1 MRIQEM
7 KSGISHLKKKMGSDG
22 GENYLS
28 LAAARAALARDE
40 ELVVASQDCD
50 LNDARWSL
58 VSFDR
63 REAGGLT
70 YAQAVH
76 LMSELDALD
85 VPGLCIVTDEAAGKL
100 TTKNGIVA

>member
-7 KSGISHLKKKMGSDG
+7 RSGISHLKKKMGSAPND
-22 GENYLS
+22 NYLS
-28 LAAARAALARDE
+28 LAAAREALARDE

-50 LNDARWSL
+50 LDDARWSL

-85 VPGLCIVTDEAAGKL
+85 VPGLCIVSDEAAGRLGSRK
-100 TTKNGIVA
+100 TEK

>member
-7 KSGISHLKKKMGSDG
+7 RSGISHLKKKMGSNG

-28 LAAARAALARDE
+28 LAAAREALARDE
-40 ELVVASQDCD
+40 ELVGASQDCD
-50 LNDARWSL
+50 LDDARWSL

-100 TTKNGIVA
+100 TTKN

>member
-7 KSGISHLKKKMGSDG
+7 KSGISHLKKRMGSNAG
-22 GENYLS
+22 TYLS
-28 LAAARAALARDE
+28 LEAAREALAKDE
-40 ELVVASQDCD
+40 LRVVASQSSD
-50 LNDARWSL
+50 LDEPTWSL

-85 VPGLCIVTDEAAGKL
+85 VPGLCIVSDDAAARLTPGK
-100 TTKNGIVA
+100 T

>member
-7 KSGISHLKKKMGSDG
+7 RSGISHLKKKMGSDG
-22 GENYLS
+22 GDNYLS
-28 LAAARAALARDE
+28 LAAAREALARDE

-50 LNDARWSL
+50 LDDARWSL

-85 VPGLCIVTDEAAGKL
+85 VPGLCIVTDQAAGKL
-100 TTKNGIVA
+100 TTKY

>member
-7 KSGISHLKKKMGSDG
+7 RSGISHLKKRMGSSG
-22 GENYLS
+22 GDNYLS
-28 LAAARAALARDE
+28 LAAAREALARDE
-40 ELVVASQDCD
+40 ELVSTSQECD
-50 LNDARWSL
+50 LDQPLWSL

-76 LMSELDALD
+76 LMTELDAMD
-85 VPGLCIVTDEAAGKL
+85 VPGLCIVTDDAASKL
-100 TTKNGIVA
+100 TTSN

>member
-7 KSGISHLKKKMGSDG
+7 SPGISHLKKKMGSNG

-28 LAAARAALARDE
+28 LAAAREALARDE

-50 LNDARWSL
+50 LDDARWSL

-76 LMSELDALD
+76 LMSELDAMD

-100 TTKNGIVA
+100 TTKN

>member
-7 KSGISHLKKKMGSDG
+7 RSGISHLKKKMGSSG
-22 GENYLS
+22 GDNYLS
-28 LAAARAALARDE
+28 LAAAREALARDE
-40 ELVVASQDCD
+40 GMVVASQDCD
-50 LNDARWSL
+50 LDLATWSL

-85 VPGLCIVTDEAAGKL
+85 VPGLCIVSDDAAAKL
-100 TTKNGIVA
+100 TTKS